1 MPRQSQSELFDSD
14 ALGAR
19 LFALGLRG
27 VARVEAHE
35 NRSVMVSVTPKHVLR
50 VHRGYAYAPESVL
63 AAIVAFVDP
72 GTRRAIRAAMEKRIL
87 SFPVH
92 AFVPPRS
99 PRPRRRGRPVPKED
113 RPLIQELEARHLRL
127 SRAHFDARL
136 PAIPIRISHRMR
148 RRLGELTLDPVTDR
162 PVEITISYRH
172 ICRDGWDEVEH
183 TLLHEMIHQWQ
194 AHTGRP
200 VDHGPEFRRKART
213 VGVVPRAMREILP
226 RRHRS
231 HKGLE

>member
-1 MPRQSQSELFDSD
+1 
-14 ALGAR
+14 
-19 LFALGLRG
+19 
-27 VARVEAHE
+27 
-35 NRSVMVSVTPKHVLR
+35 
-50 VHRGYAYAPESVL
+50 
-63 AAIVAFVDP
+63 
-72 GTRRAIRAAMEKRIL
+72 MEKRIL

-99 PRPRRRGRPVPKED
+99 SRSRRRARRVPQED
-113 RPLIQELEARHLRL
+113 RPLIGELETRHRRL
-127 SRAHFDARL
+127 SIQHFDGSL

-162 PVEITISYRH
+162 PVEITISHRH
-172 ICRDGWDEVEH
+172 IRRDGWDEVEH

-200 VDHGPEFRRKART
+200 VDHGPEFRRKARA

-226 RRHRS
+226 RTHRS
-231 HKGLE
+231 HKGFE